1 MSAAPRVLIADAT
14 PAARGTLER
23 LLQRAGWTVV
33 TVTSS
38 VEVLR
43 TIRDHPVDVLLIDP
57 ELPGAGVSGI
67 DVVRTLNSSTRFRS
81 LPVLFLLRADRSV
94 PGDVPAEGTLE
105 LDRLSEQEL
114 LAKIL
119 DVLVRAAVPEIVRE
133 VALKVVP
140 EIAERLIREEIAR
153 LRSEHGLGG
162 PS

>member
-14 PAARGTLER
+14 PAGRGILEP
-23 LLQRAGWTVV
+23 LLQRAGWTVL

-38 VEVLR
+38 VDVLR
-43 TIRDHPVDVLLIDP
+43 TVRDHPVDVLVIDP
-57 ELPGAGVSGI
+57 ELPGAGVSGV

-81 LPVLFLLRADRSV
+81 LPVLFLLHADRSV
-94 PGDVPAEGTLE
+94 PDDVPAEGTLA

-119 DVLVRAAVPEIVRE
+119 DVLVRDAVPEIVRE

-140 EIAERLIREEIAR
+140 EIAERLIREEITR

-162 PS
+162 PR